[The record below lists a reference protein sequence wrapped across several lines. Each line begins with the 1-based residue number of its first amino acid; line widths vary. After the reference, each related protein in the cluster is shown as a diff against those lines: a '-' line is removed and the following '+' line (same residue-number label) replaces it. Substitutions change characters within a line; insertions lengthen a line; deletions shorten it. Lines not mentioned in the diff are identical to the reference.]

1 MLLPDIAINR
11 TLFEENNFQKN
22 FKESFAKDLIDYGL
36 PENVIFN
43 GYEDLELLN
52 ITDSGTDK
60 KFTVKVTYFE
70 LPAGVNAN
78 GTPSSSSRRRRLLA
92 NTIAGGA
99 TSGVSSSLSSAATA
113 SSGTNQTINVTASA
127 TEGSDSPTVDM
138 DAAVLASIAGEI
150 SVISNQI
157 SASMAGLDDMI
168 TAVAASGGNPSAYK
182 QRIAD
187 YWKSLLVAADETT
200 KGLQSQAEET
210 LRVLDATIS
219 VQQEAL
225 NSVLELEVLLKKQA
239 DELKAA
245 LDALGEDTNNELGKA
260 CQFRSNIGGAEIFFN
275 VTKYS
280 PLDACSRWAYH
291 PGDSQRWNDQCA
303 SIFLHICLCRLVDR
317 DQSLW
322 PCHQNPA
329 HNLGCLDDRWRP
341 PHHSLWPAPVPKRV
355 GSESY
360 HLF

>member
-1 MLLPDIAINR
+1 M
-11 TLFEENNFQKN
+11 
-22 FKESFAKDLIDYGL
+22 
-36 PENVIFN
+36 
-43 GYEDLELLN
+43 
-52 ITDSGTDK
+52 
-60 KFTVKVTYFE
+60 
-70 LPAGVNAN
+70 NAN
-78 GTPSSSSRRRRLLA
+78 GTSSSSSRRRRLLA

-168 TAVAASGGNPSAYK
+168 TAIAASGGNPSAYK

-260 CQFRSNIGGAEIFFN
+260 CQFRLILVVLKSSSTSRNILLWECRRL
-275 VTKYS
+275 
-280 PLDACSRWAYH
+280 PQPPRLLR
-291 PGDSQRWNDQCA
+291 
-303 SIFLHICLCRLVDR
+303 LCRLHLHHLRLHHHHPHLLVV
-317 DQSLW
+317 
-322 PCHQNPA
+322 A
-329 HNLGCLDDRWRP
+329 FWR
-341 PHHSLWPAPVPKRV
+341 
-355 GSESY
+355 
-360 HLF
+360 